1 MIFKDYFLI
10 LQVHFLASDEVIKA
24 AYRRLCQLYHPDKG
38 GDIKKF
44 QMIQEAYEVLSCETE
59 RKSYH
64 KKWLEHYIHDASF
77 DFNELKPSLYD
88 ITLFHVKSTL
98 LEYLDKIRK
107 QEFEKAYDLISQR
120 NRDKLFLKDFVLWQK
135 LIAEIHHL
143 LDFDATYESY
153 THKGFLLS
161 VEYKVK
167 VKEFNK
173 IMNHVE
179 EDFFKRS
186 MIFEDNCWRVLLSDV
201 DTRSIIRKYKKIL
214 ALKKK
219 NIKKYLPKIDENHMT
234 KHVSKKYFINNCEY
248 ERLRF
253 LRYGNPFSLLWIE
266 GNENHDM
273 IELLHHETRALDCYC
288 EYAKHNYLLLLPET
302 DLEKCQ
308 IVARKIRSRLNE
320 QLVYHGIEMSD
331 TLSIKELIDDLTGRL
346 LRS

>member
-24 AYRRLCQLYHPDKG
+24 AYKRLCQLYHPDKG
-38 GDIKKF
+38 GELHKF
-44 QMIQEAYEVLSCETE
+44 QMIQEAYETLSSEKL
-59 RKSYH
+59 RKEYH
-64 KKWLEHYIHDASF
+64 REWLKHYIHDASF

-88 ITLFHVKSTL
+88 ITLFHVKAIL
-98 LEYLDKIRK
+98 LEYLNRIRK
-107 QEFEKAYDLISQR
+107 QEFEKAYKLISIR
-120 NRDKLFLKDFVLWQK
+120 NQDKLFLKDFVLWQK

-143 LDFDATYESY
+143 LDFDATFESY
-153 THKGFLLS
+153 THKGFLLL

-186 MIFEDNCWRVLLSDV
+186 MIFENNSWRVLLSDV

-214 ALKKK
+214 ALKRK

-234 KHVSKKYFINNCEY
+234 KHVSKKYFLNNCEY
-248 ERLRF
+248 ERLRY
-253 LRYGNPFSLLWIE
+253 LRYGNPFSLLWITGDE
-266 GNENHDM
+266 ENDM
-273 IELLHHETRALDCYC
+273 IEILHYETRALDCYC
-288 EYAKHNYLLLLPET
+288 EYNKDNYLLLLPET
-302 DLEKCQ
+302 DLDKCQ
-308 IVARKIRSRLNE
+308 IVARKIRDRLDKE
-320 QLVYHGIEMSD
+320 LVYHGIEMSD